1 MAVLIGFFYTVNLL
15 LQINIHMN
23 KDLQF
28 CVFWCHSGRLK
39 MFWSTFDFA
48 RTFIKKWGRLFHC
61 NTGTIRKQKVPLPCY
76 SIMPSD
82 NYINIKACSQNGQS
96 HSSVQW
102 KNYCRSS
109 QQLFLLMLTSLPWH
123 RKVDKKLL
131 PTYRKYLELGWVT
144 NAIKFHNACD
154 VKMLFEALIYF
165 VNSFF
170 EI

>member
-1 MAVLIGFFYTVNLL
+1 
-15 LQINIHMN
+15 
-23 KDLQF
+23 
-28 CVFWCHSGRLK
+28 
-39 MFWSTFDFA
+39 
-48 RTFIKKWGRLFHC
+48 
-61 NTGTIRKQKVPLPCY
+61 
-76 SIMPSD
+76 
-82 NYINIKACSQNGQS
+82 
-96 HSSVQW
+96 
-102 KNYCRSS
+102 
-109 QQLFLLMLTSLPWH
+109 MLTSLPWH